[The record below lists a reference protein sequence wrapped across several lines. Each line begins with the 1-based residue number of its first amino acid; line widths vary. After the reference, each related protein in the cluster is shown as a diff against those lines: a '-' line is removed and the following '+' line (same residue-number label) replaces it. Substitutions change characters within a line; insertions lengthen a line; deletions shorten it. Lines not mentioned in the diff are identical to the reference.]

1 MVQNLDKNIKI
12 IHFKNEEKQN
22 PFSLEWNYFIFESYL
37 KKIDFKSL
45 SKFLLKKKK
54 DILKLP
60 TSFDNTRQSD
70 GLTGLGND
78 STTARFK
85 HYNVLNWKNKNIVL
99 IKKAIRMLHNEAL
112 NQLNLPVPKEIYI
125 QCWVNIMNKGQ
136 KIKCHSHGY
145 TPNIYLGGHICVQCD
160 NTSTY
165 YVNPVQQLDIAY
177 TYKSK
182 NEIGKITMFQGHL
195 PHYTDEHNTEKE
207 RITLAFDIVTDP
219 NVLITDKHYIKI

>member
-37 KKIDFKSL
+37 KKINFKSL

-60 TSFDNTRQSD
+60 TSFDSTRQSD

-85 HYNVLNWKNKNIVL
+85 HYNV
-99 IKKAIRMLHNEAL
+99 
-112 NQLNLPVPKEIYI
+112 
-125 QCWVNIMNKGQ
+125 
-136 KIKCHSHGY
+136 
-145 TPNIYLGGHICVQCD
+145 
-160 NTSTY
+160 
-165 YVNPVQQLDIAY
+165 
-177 TYKSK
+177 
-182 NEIGKITMFQGHL
+182 
-195 PHYTDEHNTEKE
+195 
-207 RITLAFDIVTDP
+207 
-219 NVLITDKHYIKI
+219 